1 MSKVILAIDPGAS
14 GGYALKHSDNVEIAT
29 GSLPEGDD
37 EMLAF
42 LRDIHGH
49 GDECELVIEKVA
61 SFGGQNI
68 AASMSKLF
76 GGKRFI
82 EGAAMALGFRVVNV
96 APQKWQ
102 AHFSLG
108 KKKDCG
114 TGADWKRKLKTE
126 AARRN
131 PGLKVTLENADA
143 LLILEWALA
152 NQSLI

>member
-1 MSKVILAIDPGAS
+1 MSKIILAIDPGAS
-14 GGYALKHSDNVEIAT
+14 GGYALKHSDNDRIAT